1 MYTSTA
7 PHDLAGIKHAL
18 ELGLVLAALVLAAA
32 AHGGTR
38 LAADFTAAPGIATM
52 HTRGMATSR
61 VNVYSTGHDW
71 QAEVR
76 RDVLTLAAGCTPS
89 TLDAQ
94 TAGGASHA

>member
-18 ELGLVLAALVLAAA
+18 ELGLILAALVLAAA
-32 AHGGTR
+32 AHGDTR
-38 LAADFTAAPGIATM
+38 PAPDFTATPGIAAI
-52 HTRGMATSR
+52 HTSDIAPLRL
-61 VNVYSTGHDW
+61 NLHSTGLDW

-76 RDVLTLAAGCTPS
+76 RDVLALAAGCTPS